1 MKAVYLVDGKRT
13 PQVKAGEELKEVAAP
28 YLGHYLIR
36 HLVDKYGIPAN
47 EVDEVII
54 GNTGTPAP

>member
-13 PQVKAGEELKEVAAP
+13 PQVKAGAELKEIAAP

-36 HLVDKYGIPAN
+36 HLVDKFALPLDHLQNIQML
-47 EVDEVII
+47 EE
-54 GNTGTPAP
+54 